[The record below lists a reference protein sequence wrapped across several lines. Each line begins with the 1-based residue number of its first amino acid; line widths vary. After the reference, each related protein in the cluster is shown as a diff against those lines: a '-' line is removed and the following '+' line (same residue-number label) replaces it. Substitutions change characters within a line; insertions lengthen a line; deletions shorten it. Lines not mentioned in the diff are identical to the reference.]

1 MADAGLFIGWGAA
14 VRGREQ
20 RGLEVFNEALA
31 YYGRKQDEGAIEST
45 EVVLLT
51 PHGGDLAGFILVR
64 GSEQQMNE
72 LRIDDEFQRLNTR
85 ADQIVERL
93 GIVDAA
99 VGEGVGD
106 AIGIYQEAIGE
117 LD

>member
-1 MADAGLFIGWGAA
+1 
-14 VRGREQ
+14 
-20 RGLEVFNEALA
+20 VFNEALA
-31 YYGRKQDEGAIEST
+31 YYGRKQDEGAIESS
-45 EVVLLT
+45 EVVLLS

-64 GSEQQMNE
+64 GSDQQMNE
-72 LRIDDEFQRLNTR
+72 LRIDDEFQRINTR

-99 VGEGVGD
+99 VGDGVGE
-106 AIGIYQEAIGE
+106 AIGLYQEAIGE

>member
-1 MADAGLFIGWGAA
+1 
-14 VRGREQ
+14 
-20 RGLEVFNEALA
+20 VFNEALA

-45 EVVLLT
+45 EVVLLS

-99 VGEGVGD
+99 LGDGVGD

-117 LD
+117 LA